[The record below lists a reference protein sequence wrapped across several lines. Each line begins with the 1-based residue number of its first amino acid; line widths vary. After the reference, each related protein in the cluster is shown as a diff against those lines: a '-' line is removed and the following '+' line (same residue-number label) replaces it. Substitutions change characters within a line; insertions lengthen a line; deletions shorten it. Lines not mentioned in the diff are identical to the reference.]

1 MGPTIFTH
9 AARRRSTSVLAS
21 CSAFSSNPTVV
32 TTIRAFAIRAPHLK
46 QRRRVDFCPDS
57 SLTSTVFCLFWRVP
71 REKFFVFNYGL
82 APSENSDE
90 WYQILYLHSLHVIRY
105 IVPCVH
111 SQNHQDAQGQKLRQL
126 SPRRV
131 RKHAQRSAAKNPLF
145 PRKSCARPARALAEP
160 GAPPAGQLG
169 RPARPDDHGCVP
181 GNRSRKR
188 AARK

>member
-1 MGPTIFTH
+1 MRGE
-9 AARRRSTSVLAS
+9 AS
-21 CSAFSSNPTVV
+21 CRNRII
-32 TTIRAFAIRAPHLK
+32 TTRQACRHQLAQFTAVSELGHHWHSRTPVGMQARA
-46 QRRRVDFCPDS
+46 V

-126 SPRRV
+126 S
-131 RKHAQRSAAKNPLF
+131 
-145 PRKSCARPARALAEP
+145 
-160 GAPPAGQLG
+160 
-169 RPARPDDHGCVP
+169 
-181 GNRSRKR
+181 
-188 AARK
+188 